1 MELAHLTQPLHGD
14 FQDFLSL
21 PAGFSAQSHWIP
33 FKTSSVGSYC
43 CVRATIGAC
52 EHVVGVPSESGD
64 ERRLKVKC
72 WVSRDEFAVLG
83 KERELGLKTE
93 MPLSTL

>member
-1 MELAHLTQPLHGD
+1 M
-14 FQDFLSL
+14 
-21 PAGFSAQSHWIP
+21 
-33 FKTSSVGSYC
+33 
-43 CVRATIGAC
+43 
-52 EHVVGVPSESGD
+52 VGVPSESGD

-72 WVSRDEFAVLG
+72 WVSCDEFAVLG